1 MALFGT
7 VTDAKT
13 LLGIASE
20 FVSNVV
26 TQQIGYYKVVIPAS
40 DVNVYGEAL
49 VKQYIGPVLINCL
62 IERGAYRTISEDLGP
77 DRRRDVGFRFLK
89 PDLQYANIVP
99 EIGDIVMYN
108 EHYYEVDNVNQN
120 QYFLGKDPNYAYS
133 NGLQNFG
140 QSWSILLDTHYT
152 TPDRLGIT
160 QQRL

>member
-7 VTDAKT
+7 VTDAQT

-20 FVSNVV
+20 FVTNVV

-49 VKQYIGPVLINCL
+49 VKQYIGPVLLNCL
-62 IERGAYRTISEDLGP
+62 IVRGDFNMISNDLGP
-77 DRRRDVGFRFLK
+77 DTVRNASFRFLR
-89 PDLQYANIVP
+89 PDLVYANVVP
-99 EIGDIVMYN
+99 EVGDIVMYY
-108 EHYYEVDNVNQN
+108 EHYYEVDNVNEN
-120 QYFLGKDPNYAYS
+120 QLFLGKDPSYS
-133 NGLQNFG
+133 YSTGLQNFG
-140 QSWSILLDTHYT
+140 QSWSISVDTHYT